1 MEQRSHRK
9 ADEPSGKNS
18 VRGAYVHKAEYLE
31 KRVEM
36 MQWWAD
42 YLDANGDGYIS
53 AYQYARRLKKAS

>member
-1 MEQRSHRK
+1 MSHQ
-9 ADEPSGKNS
+9 EKNS

-53 AYQYARRLKKAS
+53 AYQYAQRLKKAS